1 MSEGKVYN
9 LLITR
14 GIDRDNQYEFY
25 KERIDNQYEFYK
37 ERIDSQRDFLYNEYN
52 TIENELTEELFEK
65 VDVVVL
71 LFGLF
76 NDNKELF
83 KELIAKSKQYNV
95 PLLLIRFFGMEYV
108 LKELG
113 HGVTIFA
120 AKGGFSKEK
129 QNVLFCVIP
138 TKDYFKLKEGIHSID
153 KEAFFV
159 ATDAYEV
166 LGGE

>member
-14 GIDRDNQYEFY
+14 GIDP
-25 KERIDNQYEFYK
+25 DNQYEFYK

-108 LKELG
+108 LKELEE
-113 HGVTIFA
+113 I
-120 AKGGFSKEK
+120 S
-129 QNVLFCVIP
+129 
-138 TKDYFKLKEGIHSID
+138 
-153 KEAFFV
+153 
-159 ATDAYEV
+159 DAVVGWNPHCIVDAIETLV
-166 LGGE
+166 VGEDWVKPCDISEEE

>member
-14 GIDRDNQYEFY
+14 GIDP
-25 KERIDNQYEFYK
+25 DNQYEFYK

-108 LKELG
+108 LKELEE
-113 HGVTIFA
+113 I
-120 AKGGFSKEK
+120 S
-129 QNVLFCVIP
+129 
-138 TKDYFKLKEGIHSID
+138 
-153 KEAFFV
+153 
-159 ATDAYEV
+159 DAVVGWNPHCIVDAIETLV
-166 LGGE
+166 NGEDWVKPCDISEEE

>member
-14 GIDRDNQYEFY
+14 GIDP
-25 KERIDNQYEFYK
+25 DNQYEFYK

-108 LKELG
+108 LKELEEISDAVVG
-113 HGVTIFA
+113 WNPHCIVDAIETLVDGEDWV
-120 AKGGFSKEK
+120 KP
-129 QNVLFCVIP
+129 CDIP
-138 TKDYFKLKEGIHSID
+138 E
-153 KEAFFV
+153 E
-159 ATDAYEV
+159 E
-166 LGGE
+166 

>member
-1 MSEGKVYN
+1 MSVGKVYN

-14 GIDRDNQYEFY
+14 GIDP
-25 KERIDNQYEFYK
+25 DNQYEFYK

-108 LKELG
+108 LKELEE
-113 HGVTIFA
+113 I
-120 AKGGFSKEK
+120 S
-129 QNVLFCVIP
+129 
-138 TKDYFKLKEGIHSID
+138 
-153 KEAFFV
+153 
-159 ATDAYEV
+159 DAVVGWNPHCIVDAIETLV
-166 LGGE
+166 DGEDWVKPCDISEEE

>member
-14 GIDRDNQYEFY
+14 GIDP
-25 KERIDNQYEFYK
+25 DNQYEFYK

-108 LKELG
+108 LKELEEISDAVVG
-113 HGVTIFA
+113 WNPHCIVDAIETLVDG
-120 AKGGFSKEK
+120 E
-129 QNVLFCVIP
+129 
-138 TKDYFKLKEGIHSID
+138 DWLKPCDISE
-153 KEAFFV
+153 
-159 ATDAYEV
+159 
-166 LGGE
+166 